1 MPNEEYQN
9 VSSDARAIRQQLESA
24 RAGSKEMKQRI
35 AALEADLETVSL
47 DHKEALER
55 MHKQHQIELG
65 ERDDRVEL
73 LEAQLKVCMRATPS
87 CTTWP
92 ACWRAAV
99 LMPNHLAVCRTRRRS
114 SKANTRNGR
123 RSWLR
128 RPREKLPR
136 SRSDAR
142 PNKRLMVWRHQ
153 RVESW

>member
-73 LEAQLKVCMRATPS
+73 LEAQLKVCGRH
-87 CTTWP
+87 P
-92 ACWRAAV
+92 AAQ
-99 LMPNHLAVCRTRRRS
+99 HGKLA
-114 SKANTRNGR
+114 GQ
-123 RSWLR
+123 LR
-128 RPREKLPR
+128 C
-136 SRSDAR
+136 
-142 PNKRLMVWRHQ
+142 
-153 RVESW
+153 

>member
-1 MPNEEYQN
+1 MLSDARRQSITSLKESTVPNEEYQN

-73 LEAQLKVCMRATPS
+73 LEAQLKVCGRH
-87 CTTWP
+87 P
-92 ACWRAAV
+92 AAQ
-99 LMPNHLAVCRTRRRS
+99 HGKLA
-114 SKANTRNGR
+114 GQ
-123 RSWLR
+123 LR
-128 RPREKLPR
+128 C
-136 SRSDAR
+136 
-142 PNKRLMVWRHQ
+142 
-153 RVESW
+153 